1 VITDLALRIVRR
13 LARAPGLR
21 RLTHV
26 KVLTRFSFALR
37 ASLVRER
44 LQFAWLELAA
54 PRPVLSTHH
63 LRDTGVAFA
72 VRHQTPDILALDELF
87 SQHEYEMPQEV
98 EDVLRARR
106 PLRAL
111 DLGANIGL
119 FGAWILGRFPDVQI
133 TSVEPDP
140 GNARVLAATI
150 AANSGS
156 WQLLEAAGGTRAGTV
171 RFVAGEHATSHVAR
185 KGENGIEVPV
195 VDALEMAGDADLLK
209 IDIEGGEW
217 ALLDDP
223 RFRRLRAAA
232 VVLEYHPQ
240 ACPTTD
246 ARSAAE
252 ERLLG
257 AGYQIV
263 SVRPHAE
270 HGTGLIWALRRPHT
284 RPASRPRAEF
294 A

>member
-1 VITDLALRIVRR
+1 MIADLALRAVRG
-13 LARAPGLR
+13 LARAPGIR

-26 KVLTRFSFALR
+26 KALTRFSFALR
-37 ASLVRER
+37 ASLVQER
-44 LQFAWLELAA
+44 LQFVWLELAA
-54 PRPVLSTHH
+54 PRSVLRAHH

-87 SQHEYEMPQEV
+87 SQHEYELPDEA
-98 EDVLRARR
+98 EAVLGGRR
-106 PLRAL
+106 PLRVL

-119 FGAWILGRFPDVQI
+119 FGVWILGRFPEVQM

-140 GNARVLAATI
+140 GNAGVLAATI
-150 AANSGS
+150 AANSVDS
-156 WQLLEAAGGTRAGTV
+156 WRLIEAAAGTRAGTV
-171 RFVAGEHATSHVAR
+171 QFVAGEHTTSHVAR
-185 KGENGIEVPV
+185 RGESGIEVPL
-195 VDALEMAGDADLLK
+195 VDALELAGGADLLK

-223 RFRRLRAAA
+223 RFGRLRAAV

-246 ARSAAE
+246 ARSAAKG
-252 ERLLG
+252 RLL
-257 AGYQIV
+257 AADYEIV

-270 HGTGLIWALRRPHT
+270 HGTGLIWAMRRFDP
-284 RPASRPRAEF
+284 PASGL
-294 A
+294 